1 MSDRSAY
8 FVSYADGY
16 EEELTMDKLSSITPE
31 LIGSVKDSGPVD
43 EGNIVGK
50 LIDAMSGTPQ
60 ESLTTEKLSF
70 LLKKML
76 S

>member
-1 MSDRSAY
+1 MQTD
-8 FVSYADGY
+8 Y

-50 LIDAMSGTPQ
+50 LLTAYEWYAAGIIDNREAQ
-60 ESLTTEKLSF
+60 FSLEEEC
-70 LLKKML
+70 
-76 S
+76 